1 MAEDSLKDIAYQMI
15 KDRIVNCVY
24 KPNTFLSENEL
35 MKEID
40 SSRTP
45 IREALNKLEQENLVR
60 ILPKRGVIVTEIS
73 IKEVK
78 MIFEYRLLI
87 EPYIVENYHSNI
99 DRCALEAILERL
111 STTPLDEAHYEKF
124 YEMDNQL
131 HRIISNSCPNKYLTG
146 HLSHI
151 YDQNNRLRVLAGK
164 YIHQRQSSATK
175 EHIELINAILYRSA
189 QEAAETLRMHLER
202 SKVAAVESL
211 LDADFSV

>member
-15 KDRIVNCVY
+15 KDRIVNCIY

-35 MKEID
+35 MQEID

-60 ILPKRGVIVTEIS
+60 ILPKRGVIVSEIS

-78 MIFEYRLLI
+78 MIFEYRLLV
-87 EPYIVENYHSNI
+87 EPYIVENYHTNI
-99 DRCALEAILERL
+99 DRNALESILEEM
-111 STTPLDEAHYEKF
+111 SSTPLDEEHYERF
-124 YEMDNQL
+124 YAMDNKL

-146 HLSHI
+146 HLNHI
-151 YDQNNRLRVLAGK
+151 YDQNNRLRFLAGK
-164 YIHQRQSSATK
+164 SIHERQRSATR
-175 EHIELINAILYRSA
+175 EHIELINSILSGTTT
-189 QEAAETLRMHLER
+189 ETAELMRRHLES

-211 LDADFSV
+211 LNADFSV